1 MTPMFVSKLSDPS
14 TDGACTGAVV
24 PPSRGATHRS
34 RRGTRAARAVPAW
47 SADDGPAVVVRD
59 LAKRYGETLAVDGVS
74 FDVAAG
80 EFFGLLGPNGA
91 GKSTTLEMLEGL
103 REPDRGYVRLLGR
116 RPWPRCPQL
125 LTRIG
130 VQLQASAFF
139 DRLTVREQIRTF
151 ASLYGA
157 PFRRAEEMIDAV
169 GLADHRDVRVEA
181 LSGGQVQRLALAC
194 TLVHDPEIVF
204 LDEPTAMLD
213 PQSRRNLRD
222 LLGRLKATGR
232 TVVLSTHHLEEAET
246 LCDRVAIMDEGRL
259 LQVGAPAALVRA
271 LDVPVS
277 VSIPSA
283 AMREAGARQLMGE
296 NDVADDDGVTLT
308 IRTRSPEPVL
318 AALGRA
324 GALAGLRVAGATLE
338 DMFLELTGRE
348 YRA

>member
-1 MTPMFVSKLSDPS
+1 MIPLFVSKLSDPG
-14 TDGACTGAVV
+14 TDGTRTGTIA
-24 PPSRGATHRS
+24 PPSRRATHRTQ
-34 RRGTRAARAVPAW
+34 RGMRAARTVPAW
-47 SADDGPAVVVRD
+47 SPGDGPAVVVRN

-74 FDVAAG
+74 LDVAAG

-91 GKSTTLEMLEGL
+91 GKTTTLEMVEGL
-103 REPDRGYVRLLGR
+103 REPDQGYVQLLGR

-151 ASLYGA
+151 ASLYGT

-194 TLVHDPEIVF
+194 TLVHDPEIIF

-222 LLGRLKATGR
+222 LLGSLKATGR
-232 TVVLSTHHLEEAET
+232 TVVLTTHHLEEAET
-246 LCDRVAIMDEGRL
+246 LCDRVAIMDDGRL
-259 LQVGAPAALVRA
+259 LQVGAPATLVRA

-277 VSIPSA
+277 LSIPST
-283 AMREAGARQLMGE
+283 AMREGRARQLMGE
-296 NDVADDDGVTLT
+296 NDVADDGVTLT

-324 GALAGLRVAGATLE
+324 GALTGLRVSGATLE
-338 DMFLELTGRE
+338 DVFLELTGRK